1 METNS
6 KTSKSYR
13 FALYLPDKLN
23 VKRSPEH
30 TTLPNF
36 SIKYKWKTFS
46 KSYKKIDTELSA
58 PTGKTK
64 IKLSDGSYLVGDIR
78 DYFKQSLRNMKHLLM
93 LPEFTIEYH
102 SSGYILER

>member
-36 SIKYKWKTFS
+36 SINYKWKTFS
-46 KSYKKIDTELSA
+46 KSYKKIDT
-58 PTGKTK
+58 
-64 IKLSDGSYLVGDIR
+64 
-78 DYFKQSLRNMKHLLM
+78 
-93 LPEFTIEYH
+93 
-102 SSGYILER
+102 